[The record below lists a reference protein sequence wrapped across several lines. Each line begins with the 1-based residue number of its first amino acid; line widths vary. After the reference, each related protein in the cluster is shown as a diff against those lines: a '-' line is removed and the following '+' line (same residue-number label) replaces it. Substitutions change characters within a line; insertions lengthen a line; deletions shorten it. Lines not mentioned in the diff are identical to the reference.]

1 MNCKKALLH
10 LNRYL
15 DGELSN
21 REKDQ
26 VESHLRDCEACCK
39 QFDTLRRVEGI
50 LDVLSVPP
58 VPDGLA
64 SRVMAK
70 AQKRRSFSEGKGNVF
85 RPLQW
90 WPLKWFMAVSTPM
103 RLAACG
109 LIVLACMLGA
119 LMSQEVFVSQK
130 VPADIELSGM
140 KWFDPVP
147 PGSVGSAYLMVT
159 SHPPKAEIDH
169 ER

>member
-1 MNCKKALLH
+1 MNCKKALLY
-10 LNRYL
+10 LNSYL

-21 REKDQ
+21 REKDH
-26 VESHLRDCEACCK
+26 VESHLRSCEACCK

-50 LDVLSVPP
+50 LEVISVPP

-70 AQKRRSFSEGKGNVF
+70 AQKRRSFSEGKGNAF
-85 RPLQW
+85 WPQQW
-90 WPLKWFMAVSTPM
+90 QPLKWFMAISTPM

-130 VPADIELSGM
+130 VAADIELSEM

-159 SHPPKAEIDH
+159 FASPESGD
-169 ER
+169 RL